1 MWHVRTYVK
10 GITITQTSLNY
21 EANLIILPEIT
32 TQKNIQLILF
42 FVSRYSKSTQCKV
55 RLKYV
60 CTCMNK
66 IEYAY
71 MYVIHEWLLN
81 FNKN

>member
-32 TQKNIQLILF
+32 TQKKHTTYSF
-42 FVSRYSKSTQCKV
+42 FCQSL
-55 RLKYV
+55 LKIN
-60 CTCMNK
+60 TMQGKAKICM
-66 IEYAY
+66 Y
-71 MYVIHEWLLN
+71 MYE
-81 FNKN
+81 